1 LCDKTDI
8 LNRLGVDCTAFEPFF
23 LAKDNET
30 IDTEG
35 ARQLTRNFLKRV
47 ADGTEFDSIFIASV
61 FNSIPFLQDRIHVIK
76 LVAALCSPHT
86 KLHTAAI
93 CTESDRWH
101 NHARGD
107 VKKGHDTSSGG
118 FPLDYEPRII
128 VSDIAAKP
136 KVQKY
141 HTQTEFKELVQNGFK
156 TVDTFLTAKNGLVQ
170 AVGSNPKKISVEELR
185 DAIEFE
191 FNLPHPGGLRLG
203 MADEAKEAFSKR
215 LGVEL

>member
-1 LCDKTDI
+1 
-8 LNRLGVDCTAFEPFF
+8 
-23 LAKDNET
+23 
-30 IDTEG
+30 
-35 ARQLTRNFLKRV
+35 
-47 ADGTEFDSIFIASV
+47 
-61 FNSIPFLQDRIHVIK
+61 
-76 LVAALCSPHT
+76 
-86 KLHTAAI
+86 
-93 CTESDRWH
+93 
-101 NHARGD
+101 
-107 VKKGHDTSSGG
+107 
-118 FPLDYEPRII
+118 
-128 VSDIAAKP
+128 
-136 KVQKY
+136 VQKY